1 MDILSLLLC
10 ARDWHLLQP
19 PWAIERNPF
28 QSCLFARW
36 HPAYHHEFSTF
47 QDCDGG
53 HGCAKAWLK
62 QRTRATRSP
71 RLLARIQ
78 VHRDEVSLLHGTGQ
92 TNGGS
97 SCSRCASVSKQRLGK
112 MLHRWTKKYRVST
125 VVSLSV
131 SHQPLQ
137 MDFMCILV
145 SACCLWDVSVID
157 LWDTAHFSHFKACF
171 WLKFIVQ

>member
-62 QRTRATRSP
+62 QRTRAQRSSTRSP

-97 SCSRCASVSKQRLGK
+97 SCSRCASVSKQWLGK
-112 MLHRWTKKYRVST
+112 MLHRWTKKVQSFHCSLT
-125 VVSLSV
+125 VSLPPTFADGFHV
-131 SHQPLQ
+131 Y
-137 MDFMCILV
+137 FGV
-145 SACCLWDVSVID
+145 CLLFVGRFRDWFVRYCP
-157 LWDTAHFSHFKACF
+157 F
-171 WLKFIVQ
+171 